1 MAKVTQVGPGRKTT
15 GTIDGITYVTRNG
28 VTYARSTPTMPASVY
43 NTPAAKKRQAIFKF
57 VQMHLK
63 LHLRTIKQTFTPKGN
78 GTPTNRYY
86 SINGKAL
93 TLALDTLAELYCAG
107 QDVTIDDVEQ
117 AISDYAAA
125 NPKSI
130 KIASKSGY
138 QDVFLTGP
146 WPETITL
153 NALAGDSTVIIIVN
167 EYGQQTTINADG
179 SVTVAG
185 GGSNTNGTNNT
196 NGGSTGSETG
206 GGSNTNGTNNTNSGN
221 SSGSGGDNT
230 GGNSGG
236 NTGSVT
242 PSNPKLTI
250 NRSGTGTST
259 VSVNGSGVNSGAE
272 IEANTEVS
280 ISITPAEGATPT
292 VSLNGNAVT
301 LTENDGVYSG
311 SFQMPNSNATLVINS
326 GGTTGGGSGDMN

>member
-1 MAKVTQVGPGRKTT
+1 MAKITQVGPGRKTT

-117 AISDYAAA
+117 AISDYAAEH
-125 NPKSI
+125 PKSI
-130 KIASKSGY
+130 KIALKSGY
-138 QDVFLTGP
+138 AEVYLTGP

-153 NALAGDSTVIIIVN
+153 NALAGDSTVIIIVAEN
-167 EYGQQTTINADG
+167 GTTTTINADG
-179 SVTVAG
+179 TTAVVSSSTIQDS
-185 GGSNTNGTNNT
+185 GGSNTNDTNNGAGS
-196 NGGSTGSETG
+196 GGT
-206 GGSNTNGTNNTNSGN
+206 NTNGTNNTNSG
-221 SSGSGGDNT
+221 SGAGGSNT
-230 GGNSGG
+230 GGDDTGDGG
-236 NTGSVT
+236 G
-242 PSNPKLTI
+242 
-250 NRSGTGTST
+250 GF
-259 VSVNGSGVNSGAE
+259 E
-272 IEANTEVS
+272 
-280 ISITPAEGATPT
+280 
-292 VSLNGNAVT
+292 
-301 LTENDGVYSG
+301 SG
-311 SFQMPNSNATLVINS
+311 S
-326 GGTTGGGSGDMN
+326 

>member
-1 MAKVTQVGPGRKTT
+1 MAQIKQVGPGRKTT

-43 NTPAAKKRQAIFKF
+43 NTPAAKKRQAIFKM

-86 SINGKAL
+86 SVNGKAL

-138 QDVFLTGP
+138 QEVYLTGA
-146 WPETITL
+146 WPDTITL
-153 NALAGDSTVIIIVN
+153 NARTGDSTIIIIVAEN
-167 EYGQQTTINADG
+167 GVTTTINADG
-179 SVTVAG
+179 TVTAG
-185 GGSNTNGTNNT
+185 GENTNGSNTTNGETNTDHTDNT
-196 NGGSTGSETG
+196 NTG
-206 GGSNTNGTNNTNSGN
+206 GGSDSGGDTGGGD
-221 SSGSGGDNT
+221 SGGSGG
-230 GGNSGG
+230 
-236 NTGSVT
+236 
-242 PSNPKLTI
+242 
-250 NRSGTGTST
+250 
-259 VSVNGSGVNSGAE
+259 
-272 IEANTEVS
+272 
-280 ISITPAEGATPT
+280 
-292 VSLNGNAVT
+292 
-301 LTENDGVYSG
+301 G
-311 SFQMPNSNATLVINS
+311 SFD
-326 GGTTGGGSGDMN
+326 TGD

>member
-78 GTPTNRYY
+78 GTSTNRYY

-138 QDVFLTGP
+138 ADVYLTGA
-146 WPETITL
+146 WPDTITL
-153 NALAGDSTVIIIVN
+153 RASGGDSTIIIIVAEN
-167 EYGQQTTINADG
+167 GTTTTINPDNTTV
-179 SVTVAG
+179 VTG
-185 GGSNTNGTNNT
+185 
-196 NGGSTGSETG
+196 GSETG
-206 GGSNTNGTNNTNSGN
+206 GDSGN
-221 SSGSGGDNT
+221 GSQNT
-230 GGNSGG
+230 GGGSQTVTVAAPQFAGETQFEESTQVSMSAEAGASIYYTVDGSTPTASSSLYSAPITLTETTTVKAVAIKDGVSSSVTSRVYTKSSGNSGG
-236 NTGSVT
+236 N
-242 PSNPKLTI
+242 
-250 NRSGTGTST
+250 
-259 VSVNGSGVNSGAE
+259 
-272 IEANTEVS
+272 
-280 ISITPAEGATPT
+280 
-292 VSLNGNAVT
+292 
-301 LTENDGVYSG
+301 
-311 SFQMPNSNATLVINS
+311 
-326 GGTTGGGSGDMN
+326 GDME

>member
-57 VQMHLK
+57 VQMHMK

-130 KIASKSGY
+130 KIAAKSGY
-138 QDVFLTGP
+138 QEVFLTGP

-153 NALAGDSTVIIIVN
+153 NALAGDSTMIIIVN
-167 EYGQQTTINADG
+167 ENGQQTTINADG

-196 NGGSTGSETG
+196 N
-206 GGSNTNGTNNTNSGN
+206 SGN
-221 SSGSGGDNT
+221 SSGSGGNS
-230 GGNSGG
+230 GGNTGG

-250 NRSGTGTST
+250 SRTGTGTST

-280 ISITPAEGATPT
+280 ISITPAEGETPT
-292 VSLNGNAVT
+292 ASLNGNTVT
-301 LTENDGVYSG
+301 LTENEGVYSG
-311 SFQMPNSNATLVINS
+311 SFQMPSSNATLVINS